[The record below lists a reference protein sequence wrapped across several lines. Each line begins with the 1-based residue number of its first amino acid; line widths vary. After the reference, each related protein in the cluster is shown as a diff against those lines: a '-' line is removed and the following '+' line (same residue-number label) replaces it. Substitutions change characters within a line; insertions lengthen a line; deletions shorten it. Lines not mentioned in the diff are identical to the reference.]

1 MYLNSTYLNV
11 RLSTSVLESIQRHV
25 SSVENTVCTTGGEIP
40 DIHWGGFYLLSHL
53 KTEASLHLFY
63 TLTTVL
69 VWKSRSF
76 ILCYSLVIDATLNW
90 RRVRVS
96 TLKTHITRE
105 REGILFLRLE
115 YILLNDIHNEFIICI
130 WATSSLLWC
139 LPNGPGVISKTCRH
153 FPASLTPKCILNI
166 IPGNAII

>member
-1 MYLNSTYLNV
+1 MYTYRSYFNV
-11 RLSTSVLESIQRHV
+11 CLSTSVLESITMHV
-25 SSVENTVCTTGGEIP
+25 SSVENKVGTAGEEIR
-40 DIHWGGFYLLSHL
+40 DICAEVLPSFPFENA
-53 KTEASLHLFY
+53 EASLHLIY

-105 REGILFLRLE
+105 RLGILFLRLE

>member
-1 MYLNSTYLNV
+1 MYVYPPLCSFKMP
-11 RLSTSVLESIQRHV
+11 V
-25 SSVENTVCTTGGEIP
+25 SSVESKVCTTGGEIH
-40 DIHWGGFYLLSHL
+40 DICGEVLPSFPFENA
-53 KTEASLHLFY
+53 EASLHLIY

-105 REGILFLRLE
+105 RLGILFLRLE

>member
-1 MYLNSTYLNV
+1 MFTHVCVGVYQDV
-11 RLSTSVLESIQRHV
+11 RKLCGKHGVHHRWR
-25 SSVENTVCTTGGEIP
+25 NTRYTRGGLT
-40 DIHWGGFYLLSHL
+40 FFSHL
-53 KTEASLHLFY
+53 KTEASLHLIY

-105 REGILFLRLE
+105 RLGILFLRLE